1 MQQNNQNI
9 IRMRKRLFLLL
20 LAFISLCQ
28 MNAVERTK
36 LNFNGGW
43 VLKVGDFLGAE
54 QANYKDAGWKQITLP
69 RAFNEKE
76 AFKVSIEHLS
86 DTIMWYRKHF
96 HIQEVGDRKY
106 FIEFEGVR
114 YGADIWLN
122 GKKVG
127 YTENGVMASGF
138 DLTPYII
145 KGENVIAVRVDNS
158 WNYRERTSGQRF
170 QWNDKNFNANYGG
183 IPKNVFLHIT
193 DKLYQTL
200 PLYNNLKTTGIYIYG
215 SNYDIAGK
223 KVTVNAESQVR
234 NEDSKSRSFRFFAK
248 ILDADGKEVGH
259 FDGERYTL
267 KPGETKTVKVS
278 GLLNNAHFWSW
289 GYGYLYT
296 VKTLL
301 KADDGSKIDDVVTK
315 TGFRK
320 TQFGEGKFYLN
331 DRAIMMHGYAQRTS
345 NEWPGVGMSVPAWLS
360 DYSNKLMV
368 ESGGNLVR
376 WMHVCPWKQDIES
389 CDRVGLIQAMPAGD
403 AEKDVFDRRW
413 EQRMELMKE
422 AIIYN
427 RNNPSIIFYESGNRG
442 VSREHMLQMKAI
454 RDEFD
459 PHGGRASG
467 SREMLNINE
476 AEYGGEMLYIN
487 KSKKHPMWS
496 MEYHRDEGLRKYWDE
511 QSYPYHKEGDGPLY
525 RGKPAFEYNHNM
537 DTFAASMVER
547 WFEYWQERPGTGKRV
562 SDGGTKIIFS
572 DTNTHHRGEANYRS
586 SGVTDAMRIPKDAF
600 FAHQVM
606 WNGWVSPEKDATYIV
621 GHWNYKPGTI
631 KQTEYVVSTG
641 DEVELFING
650 KSLGMGERSNQ
661 WLFTWKNVP
670 FEAGKIEAVAY
681 TYDKSDKKSK
691 DAKTKKE
698 TSRYAIE
705 TAGEPH
711 HIKLTSIQNPE
722 GFKADGADMA
732 LIQVEVVDKQGRRC
746 PLDNRTIHFNY
757 QGEMEWIGGLA
768 TPNEETQKALAAKN
782 QSLVVDKNETTEQ
795 KAARKAADILD
806 STDSDNTF
814 DNYIGKIDLPVEC
827 GVNRVLI
834 RSTVNPGDIKIC
846 AGADGIKGVA
856 SIDLKTN
863 KVDIEHYLPQMTLKG
878 DLSRGETPSTPSYT
892 DIKETI
898 DITGAVAGVN
908 QEDAQK
914 TFDDD
919 ETTEWKSDGKP
930 ENAWITYLFTE
941 KEKVD
946 EITVKLTGW
955 RVKMYPLA
963 IFAGKKKVWE
973 GYTYAS
979 LGYVHIKID
988 KPVKAKDITIRMM
1001 GDAKSKTQLSDTK
1014 ELAGGKAST
1023 LDFIG
1028 IKKGKPVLRIVEI
1041 DFLKNK

>member
-1 MQQNNQNI
+1 M
-9 IRMRKRLFLLL
+9 KKKLLL
-20 LAFISLCQ
+20 LFFAFLSFMT

-43 VLKVGDFLGAE
+43 LLKIGDIQGAE
-54 QANYKDAGWKQITLP
+54 QANYPDAAWRQVTLP

-76 AFKVSIEHLS
+76 AFKVSIENLS

-96 HIQEVGDRKY
+96 NISQVGDRKY

-114 YGADIWLN
+114 FGADIWLN

-145 KGENVIAVRVDNS
+145 KGENIIAVRVDNS
-158 WNYRERTSGQRF
+158 WNYRERSTNQRY

-200 PLYNNLKTTGIYIYG
+200 PLYSGLKTTGTYIYG
-215 SNYDIAGK
+215 THYDIPGK
-223 KVTVNAESQVR
+223 QVTVNAESEVK
-234 NEDSKSRSFRFFAK
+234 NEDSKARSFRFFAK
-248 ILDADGKEVGH
+248 VLDADGKEVAH

-267 KPGETKTVKVS
+267 QPGETKTVKVS
-278 GLLNNAHFWSW
+278 GLLKSVHFWSW

-301 KADDGSKIDDVVTK
+301 KADDGSKIDDVATR

-320 TQFGEGKFYLN
+320 TQFGEGKVYLN

-403 AEKDVFDRRW
+403 AERDVEGRRW
-413 EQRMELMKE
+413 EQRVELMRD

-427 RNNPSIIFYESGNRG
+427 RNNPSILFYESGNKG
-442 VSREHMLQMKAI
+442 VSREHMLQMKKI
-454 RDEFD
+454 RDEYD
-459 PHGGRASG
+459 PFGGRACG

-487 KSKKHPMWS
+487 KSQKHPMWS

-525 RGKPAFEYNHNM
+525 RGKPAIEYNHNM
-537 DTFAASMVER
+537 DVFAASMVEK

-562 SDGGTKIIFS
+562 SNGGTKIIFS

-606 WNGWVSPEKDATYIV
+606 WNGWISPEKDATYIV

-631 KQTEYVVSTG
+631 KKSQYVVSTG

-650 KSLGMGERSNQ
+650 KSIGKGERSSQ
-661 WLFTWKNVP
+661 FLFTWKDVK
-670 FEAGKIEAVAY
+670 FEEGKIEAVAY
-681 TYDKSDKKSK
+681 TGGQ
-691 DAKTKKE
+691 E
-698 TSRYAIE
+698 TSRYCIE
-705 TAGEPH
+705 TAGKPD

-757 QGEMEWIGGLA
+757 QGEMEWLGGLA
-768 TPNEETQKALAAKN
+768 TPNEEMQKKLAEKKEAIIVNKH
-782 QSLVVDKNETTEQ
+782 ETEAE
-795 KAARKAADILD
+795 KAARKANDILD

-814 DNYIGKIDLPVEC
+814 GNYIGSIDLPVEC
-827 GVNRVLI
+827 GVNRVLV
-834 RSTVNPGDIKIC
+834 RSTTTPGDIKIY
-846 AGADGIKGVA
+846 AGAEGIKGVA
-856 SIDLKTN
+856 GIELKTE
-863 KVDIEHYLPQMTLKG
+863 KVDIDTYLPQYSLKC
-878 DLSRGETPSTPSYT
+878 DLSRGETPSTPSYQ
-892 DIKETI
+892 DIKKTI
-898 DITGAVAGVN
+898 DIVAAKAGSDN
-908 QEDAQK
+908 ESAK
-914 TFDDD
+914 NSFDDD

-930 ENAWITYLFTE
+930 ENAWITYQLAKKTAI
-941 KEKVD
+941 D
-946 EITVKLTGW
+946 EIAVKLTGW
-955 RVKMYPLA
+955 RDKMYPLA
-963 IFAGKKKVWE
+963 IYAGKKKVWE
-973 GYTYAS
+973 GYTYAC

-988 KPVKAKDITIRMM
+988 KPVKAKEITIKMI
-1001 GDAKSKTQLSDTK
+1001 GDTKSKTQLGDTK
-1014 ELAGGKAST
+1014 ELAGGKASS

-1028 IKKGKPVLRIVEI
+1028 VTKGKPVLRIVEI
-1041 DFLKNK
+1041 DLLQATKQKK

>member
-1 MQQNNQNI
+1 
-9 IRMRKRLFLLL
+9 MRKKLLLLL
-20 LAFISLCQ
+20 LAFLSLTN

-43 VLKVGDFLGAE
+43 LLKVGDFKGAE
-54 QANYKDAGWKQITLP
+54 AANYLDAAWNQVTLP
-69 RAFNEKE
+69 RAFNEQE
-76 AFKVSIEHLS
+76 AFKVSIENLS

-96 HIQEVGDRKY
+96 NVQEVGDRKY

-114 YGADIWLN
+114 FGADIWLN

-127 YTENGVMASGF
+127 LTENGVMASGF
-138 DLTPYII
+138 DLTPFII

-158 WNYRERTSGQRF
+158 WNYHERATGQRY

-193 DKLYQTL
+193 DKIYQTL
-200 PLYNNLKTTGIYIYG
+200 PLYNNLKTTGTYIYG
-215 SNYDIAGK
+215 TDYDIAGK

-234 NEDSKSRSFRFFAK
+234 NEDSKPRSFRFFAK
-248 ILDADGKEVGH
+248 VLDADGKEVGH

-267 KPGETKTVKVS
+267 QPGETKTVKVS
-278 GLLNNAHFWSW
+278 GLLQNAHFWSW

-301 KADDGSKIDDVVTK
+301 KADDGSKIDDVATR

-331 DRAIMMHGYAQRTS
+331 DRAIMVHGYAQRTS

-403 AEKDVFDRRW
+403 AEKDVEGRRW
-413 EQRMELMKE
+413 EQRLELMKE

-427 RNNPSIIFYESGNRG
+427 RNNPSIIFYESGNKG
-442 VSREHMLQMKAI
+442 VSREHMLQMKAL

-459 PHGGRASG
+459 PFGGRASG

-487 KSKKHPMWS
+487 KSHKHPMWS
-496 MEYHRDEGLRKYWDE
+496 MEYYRDEGLRKYWDE
-511 QSYPYHKEGDGPLY
+511 QSYPYHKDGDGPLY
-525 RGKPAFEYNHNM
+525 RGKPATEYNHNM
-537 DTFAASMVER
+537 DTFAAGMVER

-562 SDGGTKIIFS
+562 SDGGVKIVFS
-572 DTNTHHRGEANYRS
+572 DTNTHHRGEANYRT

-621 GHWNYKPGTI
+621 GHWNYKPGTV
-631 KQTEYVVSTG
+631 KKTEYVVSTG
-641 DEVELFING
+641 DEVELFVNG
-650 KSLGMGERSNQ
+650 KSLGLGERSNQ

-670 FEAGKIEAVAY
+670 FEKGKIEAVAY
-681 TYDKSDKKSK
+681 TYYNKKGEKEDFSNKKSNL
-691 DAKTKKE
+691 TKKE

-705 TAGEPH
+705 TTGEPD

-757 QGEMEWIGGLA
+757 QGEMEWIGGIA
-768 TPNEETQKALAAKN
+768 TPNEETKKALAAKK
-782 QSLVVDKNETTEQ
+782 QVLVVNKNETAEQ

-814 DNYIGKIDLPVEC
+814 DNYIHKIDLPVEC

-834 RSTVNPGDIKIC
+834 RSTVNPGDIKIY
-846 AGADGIKGVA
+846 AGAEGIKGVA
-856 SIDLKTN
+856 GIELKTE
-863 KVDIEHYLPQMTLKG
+863 KVDIAHYLPQQTLKC

-898 DITGAVAGVN
+898 EIAGVAAGSN
-908 QEDAQK
+908 QEDAK
-914 TFDDD
+914 NTYDDD

-930 ENAWITYLFTE
+930 KNAWITYQFAK

-955 RVKMYPLA
+955 RDKMYPLA
-963 IFAGKKKVWE
+963 VYAGKKKVWE
-973 GYTYAS
+973 GYTYAC

-988 KPVKAKDITIRMM
+988 KPVKAKELTIKMI
-1001 GDAKSKTQLSDTK
+1001 GDAKSKAQLSDTK

>member
-1 MQQNNQNI
+1 
-9 IRMRKRLFLLL
+9 MRKRLFLLL

-28 MNAVERTK
+28 MYAVERTK

-43 VLKVGDFLGAE
+43 LLKVGDFQGAE
-54 QANYKDAGWKQITLP
+54 LANYKDAGWKQITLP

-114 YGADIWLN
+114 FGADIWLN

-403 AEKDVFDRRW
+403 AEKDGLGFSLKWNMGWMNDFLEYMKLDPYFRKFNHNKMTFSMTYAYSERYVLGLSHDEVVHLKCSMLEKMPGEMPDKYKNLKAAYSFMTCHPGKKLLFMGQEFGQLREWSEERELDWFLLQEQPHQDLRNYVKDLLTIYKKYPALYATDNDPESFEWINANDGDRSIFSFIR
-413 EQRMELMKE
+413 KSPTK
-422 AIIYN
+422 
-427 RNNPSIIFYESGNRG
+427 RNNI
-442 VSREHMLQMKAI
+442 L
-454 RDEFD
+454 
-459 PHGGRASG
+459 
-467 SREMLNINE
+467 
-476 AEYGGEMLYIN
+476 
-487 KSKKHPMWS
+487 
-496 MEYHRDEGLRKYWDE
+496 
-511 QSYPYHKEGDGPLY
+511 
-525 RGKPAFEYNHNM
+525 
-537 DTFAASMVER
+537 
-547 WFEYWQERPGTGKRV
+547 
-562 SDGGTKIIFS
+562 
-572 DTNTHHRGEANYRS
+572 
-586 SGVTDAMRIPKDAF
+586 
-600 FAHQVM
+600 
-606 WNGWVSPEKDATYIV
+606 
-621 GHWNYKPGTI
+621 
-631 KQTEYVVSTG
+631 YVVNFTPVDRPDYRVG
-641 DEVELFING
+641 VPKQKQYKLIMDEHGLI
-650 KSLGMGERSNQ
+650 Q
-661 WLFTWKNVP
+661 P
-670 FEAGKIEAVAY
+670 
-681 TYDKSDKKSK
+681 
-691 DAKTKKE
+691 KT
-698 TSRYAIE
+698 
-705 TAGEPH
+705 
-711 HIKLTSIQNPE
+711 
-722 GFKADGADMA
+722 FKAA
-732 LIQVEVVDKQGRRC
+732 KQEC
-746 PLDNRTIHFNY
+746 DNRPYSFAYPIPAY
-757 QGEMEWIGGLA
+757 
-768 TPNEETQKALAAKN
+768 
-782 QSLVVDKNETTEQ
+782 
-795 KAARKAADILD
+795 
-806 STDSDNTF
+806 
-814 DNYIGKIDLPVEC
+814 
-827 GVNRVLI
+827 
-834 RSTVNPGDIKIC
+834 
-846 AGADGIKGVA
+846 GVA
-856 SIDLKTN
+856 
-863 KVDIEHYLPQMTLKG
+863 VFVY
-878 DLSRGETPSTPSYT
+878 
-892 DIKETI
+892 
-898 DITGAVAGVN
+898 
-908 QEDAQK
+908 
-914 TFDDD
+914 
-919 ETTEWKSDGKP
+919 
-930 ENAWITYLFTE
+930 
-941 KEKVD
+941 
-946 EITVKLTGW
+946 
-955 RVKMYPLA
+955 
-963 IFAGKKKVWE
+963 
-973 GYTYAS
+973 
-979 LGYVHIKID
+979 
-988 KPVKAKDITIRMM
+988 
-1001 GDAKSKTQLSDTK
+1001 
-1014 ELAGGKAST
+1014 
-1023 LDFIG
+1023 
-1028 IKKGKPVLRIVEI
+1028 
-1041 DFLKNK
+1041 